1 MKYRISILSLL
12 LAAAL
17 ALPAGAALA
26 APRAAGNS
34 APIAE
39 DLELSTYKDI
49 AITSRFA
56 ATDPDGDALTT
67 TITGVTQ
74 DEALD
79 DLSDILE

>member
-1 MKYRISILSLL
+1 MKYRVSILSLL

-39 DLELSTYKDI
+39 DLGLSTYKG
-49 AITSRFA
+49 R
-56 ATDPDGDALTT
+56 
-67 TITGVTQ
+67 
-74 DEALD
+74 
-79 DLSDILE
+79 